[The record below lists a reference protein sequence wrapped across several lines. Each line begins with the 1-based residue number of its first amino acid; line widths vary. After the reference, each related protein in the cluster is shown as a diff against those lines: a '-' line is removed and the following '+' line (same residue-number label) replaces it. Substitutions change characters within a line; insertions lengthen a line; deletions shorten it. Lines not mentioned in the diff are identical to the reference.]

1 MKNKEASSLMRN
13 IYFSDHDAFKCKN
26 YLNNSEDGT
35 DFSIN
40 ESTQERTVILLLESG
55 V

>member
-40 ESTQERTVILLLESG
+40 ESTQE
-55 V
+55 

>member
-1 MKNKEASSLMRN
+1 MRN
-13 IYFSDHDAFKCKN
+13 IYFSDHDAFKCKL
-26 YLNNSEDGT
+26 YLNISEDGI

-40 ESTQERTVILLLESG
+40 KSTQEWTVMLLYNSE